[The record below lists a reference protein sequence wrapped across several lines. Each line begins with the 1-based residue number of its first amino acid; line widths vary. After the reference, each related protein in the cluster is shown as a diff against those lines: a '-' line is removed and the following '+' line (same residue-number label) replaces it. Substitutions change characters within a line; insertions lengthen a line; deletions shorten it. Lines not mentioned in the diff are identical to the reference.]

1 MSFESYLEQ
10 EGYGFNKVARSR
22 IQRLAEWQVS
32 VLQVLQCT
40 AHT

>member
-1 MSFESYLEQ
+1 MFFESYLEQ
-10 EGYGFNKVARSR
+10 EGYGFKVARSR